1 MIVGVL
7 KEPGGQEQ
15 RVALTPGVIPA
26 LKQIGL
32 SVMVEAGCGQEAGYT
47 DQAFQAKGAEVVAA
61 RAEVFSK
68 ADIIVQ
74 VRALGTNSD
83 FQNDLPSFK
92 ANQVV
97 IGMMDPLGTAEAVR
111 EASSRGVTALAL
123 ELLPRITRAQ
133 QMDILSSMA
142 TVAGYKAVLLAAEKL
157 PKFFPLLMTAAG
169 TVSPAH
175 VLIMGAGVAGLQAIA
190 TAKRLGAAVEA
201 YDVRPAVKEQVQS
214 LGAKFVELDLD
225 TKDAEDAGGYAK
237 ALSEEQQARQRELL
251 AKVIASSD
259 VVITTALIPGQ
270 KAPILV
276 TEDMVKGMA
285 VGSMIVDLAAE
296 QGGNCA
302 LTKMNETVVQH
313 GVTILGP
320 VNLPS
325 TVAFHASQMYSKNV
339 VNFLKLLVNKEGQL
353 NVDRNDEIIQG
364 TLVTQGGE
372 VVHPKIR
379 ERLGLSPLTS

>member
-7 KEPGGQEQ
+7 KEPGGIER
-15 RVALTPGVIPA
+15 RVALTPGVIPS

-32 SVMVEAGCGQEAGYT
+32 SVVVEAGCGQEAGYT
-47 DQAFQAKGAEVVAA
+47 DQAFQAKGAEVLST
-61 RAEVFSK
+61 RSEVFAKS
-68 ADIIVQ
+68 DILVQ

-83 FQNDLPSFK
+83 FQQDLSSFK
-92 ANQVV
+92 DKQLL
-97 IGMMDPLGTAEAVR
+97 IGMMDPFGAAEAIRDVS
-111 EASSRGVTALAL
+111 ARGVTAFAL

-142 TVAGYKAVLLAAEKL
+142 TVAGYKAVLMAAEQL

-169 TVSPAH
+169 TVSPAR

-237 ALSEEQQARQRELL
+237 ALTDEQQSRQRELL

-259 VVITTALIPGQ
+259 VVITTALVPGK
-270 KAPILV
+270 KAPVLV
-276 TEDMVKGMA
+276 TEEMVKGMA
-285 VGSMIVDLAAE
+285 PGSMIVDLAAE
-296 QGGNCA
+296 QGGNCE
-302 LTKMNETVVQH
+302 LTKMKETVVQH

-339 VNFLKLLVNKEGQL
+339 VNFLKLFVNKEGQL
-353 NVDRNDEIIQG
+353 NIDQDDEIIQG
-364 TLVTQGGE
+364 TLVTQGGD

>member
-1 MIVGVL
+1 MIVGVP
-7 KEPGGQEQ
+7 KEPEGQER

-32 SVMVEAGCGQEAGYT
+32 SVMVEAACGEQAGYT
-47 DQAFQAKGAEVVAA
+47 DEAFQAKGAEVVST

-68 ADIIVQ
+68 ADIILQ
-74 VRALGTNSD
+74 VRSFGTNSD
-83 FQNDLPSFK
+83 FHNDLASFK
-92 ANQVV
+92 PDQVV
-97 IGMMDPLGTAEAVR
+97 IGMMDPLGSAEAVR
-111 EASSRGVTALAL
+111 EASSRGVAGFAL

-133 QMDILSSMA
+133 QMDVLSSMA
-142 TVAGYKAVLLAAEKL
+142 TIAGYKAALIAAEKL

-201 YDVRPAVKEQVQS
+201 YDVRPAVKEQVES
-214 LGAKFVELDLD
+214 LGAKFVRLDLD
-225 TKDAEDAGGYAK
+225 TQDAEDQGGYAK
-237 ALSEEQQARQRELL
+237 ALSEDQQRRQRELL
-251 AKVIASSD
+251 AKVISSSD
-259 VVITTALIPGQ
+259 VVITTALVPGQ

-276 TEDMVKGMA
+276 TEDMVKRMA
-285 VGSMIVDLAAE
+285 PGSLVVDLAAE
-296 QGGNCA
+296 QGGNCE
-302 LTKMNETVVQH
+302 LTKLNETVVQH

-320 VNLPS
+320 VNLPG
-325 TVAFHASQMYSKNV
+325 TVAFHASQMYSKNL
-339 VNFLKLLVNKEGQL
+339 VNFIKLFVNKEGQL
-353 NVDRNDEIIQG
+353 NIDRNDEIIQG

-379 ERLGLSPLTS
+379 ERLGLPPLTS

>member
-7 KEPGGQEQ
+7 KEPRGTEQ

-32 SVMVEAGCGQEAGYT
+32 SLMVEAGCGQEAGYT
-47 DQAFQAKGAEVVAA
+47 DQAYQAKGAEVISA

-74 VRALGTNSD
+74 VRAFGTNSD

-92 ANQVV
+92 QNQVV

-142 TVAGYKAVLLAAEKL
+142 TVAGYKAVLIAAEKL

-225 TKDAEDAGGYAK
+225 TKDAEDTGGYAK
-237 ALSEEQQARQRELL
+237 ALSEEQQVRQRELL

-296 QGGNCA
+296 QGGNCE

-339 VNFLKLLVNKEGQL
+339 VNFLKLFVNKEGQL
-353 NVDRNDEIIQG
+353 NIDRNDEIIQG

>member
-1 MIVGVL
+1 MIVGVP
-7 KEPGGQEQ
+7 KEPAGQER

-26 LKQIGL
+26 LKQIGV
-32 SVMVEAGCGQEAGYT
+32 SVMVEAGCGVEAGYT
-47 DQAFQAKGAEVVAA
+47 DQAFQAKGAEIISA

-68 ADIIVQ
+68 ADIVVQ
-74 VRALGTNSD
+74 VRSFGANSN
-83 FQNDLPSFK
+83 FQADLPSFK
-92 ANQVV
+92 PNQVV
-97 IGMMDPLGTAEAVR
+97 IGMMDPLGTAGAVR
-111 EASSRGVTALAL
+111 EASSRGVSALAL

-133 QMDILSSMA
+133 QMDVLSSMA
-142 TVAGYKAVLLAAEKL
+142 TVTGYKAVLLAAEQL

-201 YDVRPAVKEQVQS
+201 YDVRPAVKEQVES
-214 LGAKFVELDLD
+214 LGAKFVQLDLD
-225 TKDAEDAGGYAK
+225 TKDAEDTGGYAK
-237 ALSEEQQARQRELL
+237 ELSEEQQVRQRELL

-259 VVITTALIPGQ
+259 VVITTALVPGK

-276 TEDMVKGMA
+276 TEEMVKRMA
-285 VGSMIVDLAAE
+285 PGSMIVDLAAE
-296 QGGNCA
+296 QGGNCE
-302 LTKMNETVVQH
+302 LTKMNERVVQH

-339 VNFLKLLVNKEGQL
+339 VNFIKLIVNKEGQL
-353 NVDRNDEIIQG
+353 NIDRNDEIIQG
-364 TLVTQGGE
+364 TLLTHGGE
-372 VVHPKIR
+372 VVHPTVR
-379 ERLGLSPLTS
+379 ERLGLPPLTS